1 MSDPNLRRLL
11 DIARSEDGGSKAE
24 WNRAPH
30 FVFLRKVKLKGE
42 AAKEVNEE
50 HWAEQEYM
58 MHELGLNV
66 IWFNEFKEL
75 PDLIRSITK

>member
-1 MSDPNLRRLL
+1 MSN
-11 DIARSEDGGSKAE
+11 
-24 WNRAPH
+24 
-30 FVFLRKVKLKGE
+30 FLFISE